1 VLRLLPDCSMNHTAW
16 QGLILLVLVAPL
28 ACRGAVQPAPKVAST
43 SETTHAGEDERIRRG
58 RSSLD
63 KLVDVGGGL
72 RLHIQCSGDGTPLV
86 VFDSG
91 LGQGSEAWHQVWGPV
106 SSFTRACV
114 YDRANHGSSD
124 SAKVPHSNRQMARE
138 LYALLS
144 NADEAAPYVLVGH
157 SMGGT
162 NVQLFLEEHSD
173 SVAGMVL
180 IDASPE
186 PPPFDQIPPAA
197 MVEFERNIARL
208 EGLDV
213 ETMMAGFEEL
223 RTSKRTLGNKPLA
236 ILVAGRALEDP
247 NLDATKAK
255 QHLAE
260 RQKAQK
266 PLLQLSSNGVLLVE
280 ENSAHHVPDEAPQT
294 VIRTVEAVVTAVR
307 TDTQLTASVILQQP

>member
-1 VLRLLPDCSMNHTAW
+1 
-16 QGLILLVLVAPL
+16 
-28 ACRGAVQPAPKVAST
+28 
-43 SETTHAGEDERIRRG
+43 
-58 RSSLD
+58 
-63 KLVDVGGGL
+63 
-72 RLHIQCSGDGTPLV
+72 
-86 VFDSG
+86 
-91 LGQGSEAWHQVWGPV
+91 
-106 SSFTRACV
+106 V

-124 SAKVPHSNRQMARE
+124 PAAVPHGNRQMARE

-144 NADEAAPYVLVGH
+144 NAHETAPYILVGH

-162 NVQLFLEEHSD
+162 NVQFFLEEHGD

-197 MVEFERNIARL
+197 MVEFETNIARL

-213 ETMMAGFEEL
+213 KTMMAGFEEL

-236 ILVAGRALEDP
+236 ILVAGKALEDP

-266 PLLQLSSNGVLLVE
+266 TLLQLSSNSVLLVE
-280 ENSAHHVPDEAPQT
+280 ENSAHHIPDEAPQT

-307 TDTQLTASVILQQP
+307 KNAQLDESSIRQ